1 MMKIKIC
8 PHCETEYNSHIEKCA
23 DCGAVLLL
31 PEEITRI
38 QEERKQCMTK
48 LLENPVIVREG
59 DLKWMDEL
67 FEALVDS
74 GIPCV
79 VNSNAGCKKGCC
91 GEKFQ
96 LMVSAK
102 DAEKARERIEEYYA
116 EIDPEIHASNQL
128 MDQGKCPACA
138 TPVGDNAVECP
149 DCGLTLIIME

>member
-1 MMKIKIC
+1 MTIKIC
-8 PHCETEYNSHIEKCA
+8 PYCETEYNPHVETCA
-23 DCGAVLLL
+23 DCGTVLLS
-31 PEEITRI
+31 PEEIRRKK
-38 QEERKQCMTK
+38 EEREQCMEK

-102 DAEKARERIEEYYA
+102 DAERARERIEEYYA

-128 MDQGKCPACA
+128 MRQGKCPACA
-138 TPVGDNAVECP
+138 TPVDDNVVECP